1 MLSKELLQ
9 KVMENAPGCSTYD
22 PEMEWLNEHAPLSD
36 QKQKSTVTIEIA
48 AGASAVITVK
58 IE

>member
-9 KVMENAPGCSTYD
+9 KVMESAPGCSAYD
-22 PEMEWLNEHAPLSD
+22 PEMEWLNENASLSE
-36 QKQKSTVTIEIA
+36 QKQKSTVTIEVA
-48 AGASAVITVK
+48 AGASAIITVK